1 MNRIDNKVKW
11 IAMNA
16 MIAGLYAVLT
26 LVLSPISYLE
36 IQCRLSEVM
45 VLLAFYNPKFI
56 PGLVV
61 GCFLANLASPLG
73 MIDIVFGTI
82 STLLVCLA
90 LNKSKNIWMSIVYA
104 GIITGIV
111 IGTELWYAYQLPLLI
126 NMLYV
131 AIGEAIAILLGV
143 IIFKAIENNKSA
155 KRILEM

>member
-104 GIITGIV
+104 GFITGIV

-143 IIFKAIENNKSA
+143 IIFKAIENNKSV